1 MRFFTL
7 SSRKGEPS
15 LLTPDHK
22 TEESD
27 AYHGVNYTKVS
38 EDSFVRIGRDNMGD
52 CSECGNDKNI
62 DLGMRDVSILCLLCY
77 SGTAIAGQVLLVGK
91 FRG

>member
-1 MRFFTL
+1 M
-7 SSRKGEPS
+7 
-15 LLTPDHK
+15 TPDHK

-62 DLGMRDVSILCLLCY
+62 DLGMTEKSKE
-77 SGTAIAGQVLLVGK
+77 VLVEDGVTPS
-91 FRG
+91 RRVVEAS